1 MIRLPEGTKKYL
13 LVDPVETRR
22 NTERLLPG
30 GPTVPELAGEVSRH
44 HGSLGGIGHGPT
56 VVVIEVIED
65 DGMPAAYKRHVCYG
79 VASQGTV
86 TYEYRQRD
94 FVCLNYFRD
103 SYPEQRKVRGAF
115 MTTGGL
121 LLAESNEEADGLHA
135 ASTQVAPK
143 ATKKSTKGNE

>member
-1 MIRLPEGTKKYL
+1 MIRLTEGTKKYL

-30 GPTVPELAGEVSRH
+30 GPTV
-44 HGSLGGIGHGPT
+44 
-56 VVVIEVIED
+56 VVIEVIED
-65 DGMPAAYKRHVCYG
+65 DGMPSAYKRHVCYG

>member
-30 GPTVPELAGEVSRH
+30 GPTV
-44 HGSLGGIGHGPT
+44 
-56 VVVIEVIED
+56 VVIEVIED
-65 DGMPAAYKRHVCYG
+65 DGMPSAYKRHVCYG

-143 ATKKSTKGNE
+143 AAKKSTKGNE